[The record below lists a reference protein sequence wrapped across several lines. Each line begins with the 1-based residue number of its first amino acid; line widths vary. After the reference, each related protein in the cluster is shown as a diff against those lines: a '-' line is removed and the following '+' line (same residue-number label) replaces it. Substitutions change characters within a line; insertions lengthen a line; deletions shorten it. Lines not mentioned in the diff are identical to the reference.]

1 MSNLISVRENG
12 KTNRI
17 VFNDDREYRL
27 DIDEV
32 KQQTVVDRL
41 ETISLDPK
49 WRIEA
54 LVVVSVFLGR
64 NFLILIFLHRIK

>member
-12 KTNRI
+12 RTNRI

-54 LVVVSVFLGR
+54 LVVVSVFRGD
-64 NFLILIFLHRIK
+64 F

>member
-17 VFNDDREYRL
+17 VFNDDREYQL

-54 LVVVSVFLGR
+54 LVVVSVFWVD
-64 NFLILIFLHRIK
+64 FLFIFFIELKA

>member
-32 KQQTVVDRL
+32 KQQIVVDRL

-54 LVVVSVFLGR
+54 LVVVSVFGG
-64 NFLILIFLHRIK
+64 FLTRIYFNCLKQH